1 METAICPPNLDNLHI
16 WRMGKMLSLQVNSL
30 VIRQFVGLHKLKV
43 QGWIW
48 FCAQMDSRLKYYNQD
63 TIFFF
68 SFQLVLSSPVSSPT
82 QRHWQHT
89 PLTYSG
95 TQE

>member
-63 TIFFF
+63 MIFFF
-68 SFQLVLSSPVSSPT
+68 FFPFS
-82 QRHWQHT
+82 
-89 PLTYSG
+89 
-95 TQE
+95 